1 MSTIRN
7 LLLGVALATTTAV
20 AFAQPP
26 QDRDDHGHDDRGGDR
41 GHDDHGDH
49 GDRGHDDHRG
59 GDRGGHENWSRG
71 RALPPEYRDRGH
83 YVDDYRSHRLRQ
95 PPRGY
100 RWVRTDNNY
109 VLIAITSG
117 IIADIVSQQY

>member
-1 MSTIRN
+1 MSTIRH
-7 LLLGVALATTTAV
+7 LIFGLALATTTAV

-26 QDRDDHGHDDRGGDR
+26 QDRDDHGHDDHGQDDR
-41 GHDDHGDH
+41 GHDN
-49 GDRGHDDHRG
+49 RGHDDHRG
-59 GDRGGHENWSRG
+59 GDHGHQENWSRG
-71 RALPPEYRDRGH
+71 HALPSEYRDRGH

-109 VLIAITSG
+109 VLVAITTG
-117 IIADIVSQQY
+117 IIADIVAQQY

>member
-7 LLLGVALATTTAV
+7 LLFGVALATATAA

-26 QDRDDHGHDDRGGDR
+26 QDRDDHGHDDRGHDDR
-41 GHDDHGDH
+41 GHDDRGHD
-49 GDRGHDDHRG
+49 DRGHDDRRG
-59 GDRGGHENWSRG
+59 GDHDRRESWSRG
-71 RALPPEYRDRGH
+71 HALPSEYRDRGH

-100 RWVRTDNNY
+100 RWVRTDDNY
-109 VLIAITSG
+109 VLIAITTG
-117 IIADIVSQQY
+117 IIADIVAQQY